1 MNGFLTQL
9 HHSFS
14 VTGPIFIMLGLGV
27 ALKRWALIDDKFI
40 EGGSRLVFTVT
51 LPALLFL
58 SVVKADLQQIG
69 NINLLL
75 FALIANTLIY
85 VLFELFAQKLIKNK
99 NETGVVV
106 QGAFRANT
114 GIIGL
119 AYVSNAYGETG
130 LVIGSLYV
138 AVITVLY
145 NILAV
150 ITLSRSSPDTQSLS
164 ISNLLRSIVKNPLII
179 SICSAIPISLLEV
192 DLPAVLLQSGSYFAD
207 MTLPLA
213 LLCTGASLDMKQ
225 LRQDSSNANYST
237 CGRLIIAPG
246 MITAAGYLLGY
257 RDIELGIIFLMSA
270 APTAAASY
278 VMANAMGANAKL
290 AANVIAMT
298 TIGSLFTCSLG
309 ITLLSHS
316 GLLGTLGTLG

>member
-9 HHSFS
+9 SFSFS
-14 VTGPIFIMLGLGV
+14 VTGPIFVMLGLGIL
-27 ALKRWALIDDKFI
+27 LKQWGLLDDKFI
-40 EGGSRLVFTVT
+40 ETGSKLVFTVT

-69 NINLLL
+69 NLHLL
-75 FALIANTLIY
+75 FFAVIANILIY
-85 VLFELFAQKLIKNK
+85 LIFELTAHWLIKDK
-99 NETGVVV
+99 NETGVIV

-114 GIIGL
+114 GVIGL
-119 AYVSNAYGETG
+119 AYVANAFGDNG
-130 LVIGSLYV
+130 LVVGSLYV

-150 ITLSRSSPDTQSLS
+150 ITLTRSSKAARP
-164 ISNLLRSIVKNPLII
+164 INFGYLLRSILKNPLII
-179 SICSAIPISLLEV
+179 SICAAVPFSLLNIEI
-192 DLPAVLLQSGSYFAD
+192 PAVLLKSGNYFAD

-213 LLCTGASLDMKQ
+213 LLCTGASLDLGQ
-225 LRQDSSNANYST
+225 LRQDSAYANYST

-246 MITAAGYLLGY
+246 LITLAGYLAGFRGL
-257 RDIELGIIFLMSA
+257 ELGIIFLMSA

-278 VMANAMGANAKL
+278 VMARSMGANAKL

-298 TIGSLFTCSLG
+298 TLGSLFTCSLG
-309 ITLLSHS
+309 ITVLNST
-316 GLLGTLGTLG
+316 GLLR